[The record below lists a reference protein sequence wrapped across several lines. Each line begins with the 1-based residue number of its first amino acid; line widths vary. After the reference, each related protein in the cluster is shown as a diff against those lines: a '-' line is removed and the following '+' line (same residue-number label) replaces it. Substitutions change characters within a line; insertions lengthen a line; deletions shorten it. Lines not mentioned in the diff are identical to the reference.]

1 MDVTRFF
8 AVANKR
14 KLESVIAP
22 VQQKQIVPPIKVY
35 AVSDVVQFR
44 EAFFEVVKSETK
56 YGVVVY
62 DLKSLDNLRGDDS
75 LSRNDLQHPDYK
87 KVNKSE
93 ASKLKTASTFVI
105 KYNKYVQYFNRK
117 HSVTPIETTTVNYV
131 YNTLIKRCHLTMIIL
146 ENILRKLQGCHD
158 KSLCLN
164 NIIQHPF
171 SFIRAEFQ
179 LLSFEKADQIDEQ
192 YDLNVSFEEKCSV
205 WHFDFIHKYNSF
217 YVEKPYF
224 EKRFNEFCEKTQKD
238 PGLYISIVRRSC
250 MTIVIKDREYITTE
264 YLFNLEKNLGD
275 KLCDLFLGKTID
287 IDLGQINHFIEL
299 FENKSQQTLCE
310 EQKQAII
317 NTITNKLSVITGYP
331 GTGKTTI
338 MECVVFV
345 LVECKFA
352 KPGNISVIAPTG
364 LAFVQLRK
372 RMAKLEQRDNFKV
385 SKDYSGTC
393 HRVMLSKFE
402 TVRRNYWANQR
413 EPKDDYEPVNIDLI
427 IIDEFSMVDIFMFE
441 TILEFCDFFK
451 CRLLLVGDNN
461 QLPSIG
467 PGCVLKSIIESDIF
481 PESLSRLQVIHRQ
494 NTGNLKDNILR
505 MNHELLTFD
514 HFDETTMI
522 FKNISKF
529 LTPDSTQLNATQ
541 IELLID
547 EYGLTRDNCK
557 FLSYFRNDKFKF
569 NVGNLNNIMQTKFNQ
584 NAAKRKFLP
593 NQRRKFYDND
603 IIMRTENDYSEE
615 SGLRANGETAEI
627 QTISSDGSSIE
638 IQYHDETEVKLD
650 SNELENGFDLAY
662 ALTVHKAQGSQC
674 DTIVIFI
681 DNAQSCWDKRTLYTA
696 ISRAVNRCILVTS
709 YDSYLAAQRR
719 NNNSKISLF
728 LEMFSKYEFD

>member
-1 MDVTRFF
+1 MDITRFF
-8 AVANKR
+8 AKR
-14 KLESVIAP
+14 KIDDTTISSIP
-22 VQQKQIVPPIKVY
+22 PKQAAKVY
-35 AVSDVVQFR
+35 AIRDVVQLR
-44 EAFFEVVKSETK
+44 EAFYEVVKSEIK
-56 YGVVVY
+56 YGVVTY
-62 DLKSLDNLRGDDS
+62 EIKNLDNLRGDDS
-75 LSRNDLQHPDYK
+75 LTQSDLQHTDYK

-117 HSVTPIETTTVNYV
+117 HSDTPIEMTTVNHV
-131 YNTLIKRCHLTMIIL
+131 YNILIKRCHLTMIIL
-146 ENILRKLQGCHD
+146 ENILRKIQGCHD
-158 KSLCLN
+158 NSLCLDN
-164 NIIQHPF
+164 LIKHPF
-171 SFIRAEFQ
+171 RFIQAEFQ
-179 LLSFEKADQIDEQ
+179 LLSFEKADFIDEL
-192 YDLNVSFEEKCSV
+192 YDLKVSFEEKCSV

-217 YVEKPYF
+217 YVEKQYF
-224 EKRFNEFCEKTQKD
+224 YKRFHEFCEKTQRE
-238 PGLYISIVRRSC
+238 PSLYVSIIRSSC
-250 MTIVIKDREYITTE
+250 LPIVIKDREYITTE

-275 KLCDLFLGKTID
+275 KLCDLFLDKRMMD
-287 IDLGQINHFIEL
+287 IDLDQINHFIEL
-299 FENKSQQTLCE
+299 FENKSQQILCE

-345 LVECKFA
+345 LVECKLA

-372 RMAKLEQRDNFKV
+372 RMAELEKRDNFKV

-393 HRVMLSKFE
+393 HRVILSKFE

-413 EPKDDYEPVNIDLI
+413 DPKEDYQPVTIDLI

-441 TILEFCDFFK
+441 TILEYCDFFK

-481 PESLSRLQVIHRQ
+481 PESISKLTVIHRQ

-529 LTPDSTQLNATQ
+529 LTPDSSQLNPTQ

-547 EYGLTRDNCK
+547 EYGLTQHNCK
-557 FLSYFRNDKFKF
+557 FLSYFKNEKFKF

-584 NAAKRKFLP
+584 NAARRKFVP

-603 IIMRTENDYSEE
+603 IILRTENDYSEE
-615 SGLRANGETAEI
+615 SGLRANGETAKIESI
-627 QTISSDGSSIE
+627 TGDGTSADIR
-638 IQYHDETEVKLD
+638 YHDETDATLD
-650 SNELENGFDLAY
+650 SNELENAFDLAY

>member
-8 AVANKR
+8 AKR
-14 KLESVIAP
+14 KIDDTISSIP
-22 VQQKQIVPPIKVY
+22 PKQAAKVY
-35 AVSDVVQFR
+35 AIRDVVQLR
-44 EAFFEVVKSETK
+44 EAFYEVVKSEIK
-56 YGVVVY
+56 YGVVTY
-62 DLKSLDNLRGDDS
+62 EIKNLDNLRGDDS
-75 LSRNDLQHPDYK
+75 LTQSDLQHPDYK

-117 HSVTPIETTTVNYV
+117 HSDTPIEMTTVNHV
-131 YNTLIKRCHLTMIIL
+131 YNILVKRCHLTMIIL
-146 ENILRKLQGCHD
+146 ENILRKIQGCHD
-158 KSLCLN
+158 NSLCLDN
-164 NIIQHPF
+164 LIKHPF
-171 SFIRAEFQ
+171 RFIQAEFQ
-179 LLSFEKADQIDEQ
+179 LISFERANFIDEL

-217 YVEKPYF
+217 YVEKQYF
-224 EKRFNEFCEKTQKD
+224 YKRFNEFCEKIQKD
-238 PGLYISIVRRSC
+238 PSLYVSIVRHSC

-275 KLCDLFLGKTID
+275 KLCDLFLDKRMD
-287 IDLGQINHFIEL
+287 IDLDQINHFIEL
-299 FENKSQQTLCE
+299 FENKSHQILCD

-345 LVECKFA
+345 LVECKLA

-372 RMAKLEQRDNFKV
+372 RMAELEKRDNFKV

-393 HRVMLSKFE
+393 HRVILSKFE

-413 EPKDDYEPVNIDLI
+413 DPKEDYHPVTIDFI

-441 TILEFCDFFK
+441 TILEYCDFFK

-481 PESLSRLQVIHRQ
+481 PESISKLTVIHRQ

-529 LTPDSTQLNATQ
+529 LTPDSSQLNPTQ

-547 EYGLTRDNCK
+547 EYGLTQHNCK
-557 FLSYFRNDKFKF
+557 FLSYFKNEKFKF

-584 NAAKRKFLP
+584 NAARRKFVP

-603 IIMRTENDYSEE
+603 IILRTENDYSEE
-615 SGLRANGETAEI
+615 SGLRANGETAKIES
-627 QTISSDGSSIE
+627 ISGDGTSADIR
-638 IQYHDETEVKLD
+638 YHDETDATLD
-650 SNELENGFDLAY
+650 SNELENAFDLAY